1 MAHYPLNH
9 HLRPVYRFL
18 TALCALYLTVFGV
31 VGIGTTW
38 GDEFFHRGHDWV
50 IGLRTNPAAAWIAA
64 VIGIIL
70 LAAVL
75 IGGNLLHRVSVL
87 VGWVLFAYAF
97 VTMAFLQTSANIV
110 NGSMINVIA
119 LLLIGLVTLTCGLYA
134 KVGSPDAASAEEA
147 AAHPH

>member
-18 TALCALYLTVFGV
+18 AALCALYLTVFGV
-31 VGIGTTW
+31 ISIGTTW

-50 IGLRTNPAAAWIAA
+50 LGLRTNPAAAWITT

-75 IGGNLLHRVSVL
+75 IGGNLLHRVAV
-87 VGWVLFAYAF
+87 VAGWVLLTYAA
-97 VTMAFLQTSANIV
+97 VTMAFIQTSANIV
-110 NGSMINVIA
+110 NASMINVIA
-119 LLLIGLVTLTCGLYA
+119 LLIIGWLTLIAGLYA
-134 KVGSPDAASAEEA
+134 KIGSPDAAAQS
-147 AAHPH
+147 H